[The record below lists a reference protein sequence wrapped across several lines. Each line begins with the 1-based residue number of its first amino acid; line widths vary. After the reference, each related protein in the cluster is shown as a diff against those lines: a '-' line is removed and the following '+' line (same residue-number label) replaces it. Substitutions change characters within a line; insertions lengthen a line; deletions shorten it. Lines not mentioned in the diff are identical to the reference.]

1 MVMEERT
8 SEPEQNSELVPQS
21 VEATALAKTDG
32 LAPPANVTAEEVEEL
47 KKRAAEV
54 VQQLAE
60 ASGSKELALVDSI
73 TTVGVQA
80 QRRAGGDLELLR
92 ARVGDMLHQDG
103 PPGQVAQDLIGLRM
117 TLNQINPHEL
127 RRSGVLGVL
136 SHLPVLNR
144 FQSVLKIVERIA
156 IRYETVSNQV
166 VVIEKRLRDG
176 RLMLRRDN
184 IELRKLFEQVES
196 QQGPIQKN
204 AYLGELLMQQLEEL
218 LAETEEA
225 RKRER
230 LQSALYDV
238 SMRVQDL
245 RTMEEVHTHLFVSIE
260 MTRQNNTRLGQAVD
274 RTLTLAT
281 NTLLVGLA
289 IQSALLRQKRVLEAT
304 QRMRE
309 FLGDLIVANA
319 GLIKQHTSEIGDVYK
334 EPVIALEKITQA
346 HNDLIEA
353 MDTADRLKTEG
364 IEAARGNIVKLRE
377 LTATLVQ
384 RSGGITE
391 QKEAASLEA

>member
-8 SEPEQNSELVPQS
+8 SEPEQNSELEPQS
-21 VEATALAKTDG
+21 VEATALVKTDG
-32 LAPPANVTAEEVEEL
+32 LAPPANVTPEEVEEL
-47 KKRAAEV
+47 RKRAVEV

-80 QRRAGGDLELLR
+80 QRRAGTDLELLR
-92 ARVGDMLHQDG
+92 ARVGDMMRQEG

-117 TLNQINPHEL
+117 TLNQINPDEM
-127 RRSGVLGVL
+127 RRSGILGVL
-136 SHLPVLNR
+136 RLIPVLNR
-144 FQSVLKIVERIA
+144 FQSMLKIVERIA

-184 IELRKLFEQVES
+184 IELRKLYEQVES

-204 AYLGELLMQQLEEL
+204 AYLGELLIRHLDEL
-218 LAETEEA
+218 LAETEEV

-230 LQSALYDV
+230 IQSALFEV
-238 SMRVQDL
+238 SQRVMNL
-245 RTMEEVHTHLFVSIE
+245 RAMEAVHQQFFVSIE
-260 MTRQNNTRLGQAVD
+260 MTRQNITRLGQAVEQ
-274 RTLTLAT
+274 TLTLAT

-289 IQSALLRQKRVLEAT
+289 IQSALVRQKRVLEAT
-304 QRMRE
+304 RRVRE

-346 HNDLIEA
+346 HHDLIEA
-353 MDTADRLKTEG
+353 MDIADRLKTEG
-364 IEAARGNIVKLRE
+364 IEVARVNIAQLRKLSEDLR
-377 LTATLVQ
+377 L
-384 RSGGITE
+384 RSGGLTE